1 MVEKNINLNFPGIR
15 LYVEDPQAAI
25 RRQIKRTVYVA
36 LAVIILGSIFL
47 FWAVKAIKKDAESLA
62 SKEKLIN
69 SSLAEQGIQPTT
81 ETYETVL
88 PYADQINNA
97 LPSAT
102 DLLGYQGKLEEA
114 AKAAGVQI
122 SIIFSSQASK
132 TASVDHNVEVKGQP
146 ENIIQFIKN
155 LENLPYFVQL
165 ANFKISSPQG
175 QGQDSSA
182 TLSLKIFTSK

>member
-1 MVEKNINLNFPGIR
+1 MADKNLNLNFPGIR

-25 RRQIKRTVYVA
+25 RRQIKRTAYVA
-36 LAVIILGSIFL
+36 IAVLIIGSIFL
-47 FWAVKAIKKDAESLA
+47 LWAASSIKKDAESLS

-69 SSLAEQGIQPTT
+69 SSLAEQGTQPTT
-81 ETYETVL
+81 ETYQTIL

-97 LPSAT
+97 LPQPT
-102 DLLGYQGKLEEA
+102 DLLGYQSKLEEA

-122 SIIFSSQASK
+122 SIIFSTQASK
-132 TASVDHNVEVKGQP
+132 TASVDHNVEVKGKP
-146 ENIIQFIKN
+146 ENIIQFIN
-155 LENLPYFVQL
+155 TLENLPYFVQL

-182 TLSLKIFTSK
+182 TLSLKIFTSP